1 MSWNSGDVVVLFAV
15 LAGVIALTDLYAV
28 VRARD
33 DIERWAKPLTV
44 PVMGLAAISAG
55 VLHHQAGLWLL
66 VAVVF
71 GALGDLALLGDAPL
85 GRFRLGVIAFFVGH
99 AAYVAAFVS
108 LGLPSPSW
116 SGVSIG
122 VLLLLLWAT
131 RRLLPTALQVDG
143 VGLAVPLAAYS
154 LMIGAMLVTGWLT
167 GSGLIAAGAT
177 IFALS
182 DTQLGRQLTWRRFR
196 QPSGGALLS
205 VMVTYYLGQAL
216 LIAGVVHAA

>member
-1 MSWNSGDVVVLFAV
+1 MVLLFSV
-15 LAGVIALTDLYAV
+15 LAGVVTLIDFYAV
-28 VRARD
+28 VRERG
-33 DIERWAKPLTV
+33 DIERWAKPLAV
-44 PVMGLAAISAG
+44 PLMGLAAISAG
-55 VLHHQAGLWLL
+55 ALHHHAGLWLIG
-66 VAVVF
+66 AVIL

-85 GRFRLGVIAFFVGH
+85 GRFRLGVIAFFIGH

-108 LGLPSPSW
+108 LGLPSPGW

-122 VLLLLLWAT
+122 LLIALLWAS
-131 RRLLPTALQVDG
+131 RNLLPTALRVDG
-143 VGLAVPLAAYS
+143 VGLAAPLGAYS

-177 IFALS
+177 IFSLS

-196 QPSGGALLS
+196 QPSGGALLT

-216 LIAGVVHAA
+216 LIAGVVHRL

>member
-1 MSWNSGDVVVLFAV
+1 MVVLFSV
-15 LAGVIALTDLYAV
+15 LAGVIALTDFYAV
-28 VRARD
+28 VRERGE
-33 DIERWAKPLTV
+33 IERWAKPLAV
-44 PVMGLAAISAG
+44 PLMGLAAISAG
-55 VLHHQAGLWLL
+55 ALHHHAGIWLII
-66 VAVVF
+66 AVVF

-85 GRFRLGVIAFFVGH
+85 GRFRLGVIAFFIGH

-122 VLLLLLWAT
+122 VLLVLLWTT
-131 RRLLPTALQVDG
+131 RNLLPTAFKIDG
-143 VGLAVPLAAYS
+143 VALAAPLGAYS

-167 GSGLIAAGAT
+167 GSVLIASGAT

-196 QPSGGALLS
+196 QPSGGALLT
-205 VMVTYYLGQAL
+205 VMVTYFLGQAL
-216 LIAGVVHAA
+216 LIAGVVHSI

>member
-1 MSWNSGDVVVLFAV
+1 MVVLFSV
-15 LAGVIALTDLYAV
+15 LAGVVALIDLFAV
-28 VRARD
+28 VRERA

-44 PVMGLAAISAG
+44 PLMGLAAVSAG
-55 VLHHQAGLWLL
+55 VLHHHAGIWLI
-66 VAVVF
+66 VAVAF

-85 GRFRLGVIAFFVGH
+85 RRFRLGVIAFFVGH

-108 LGLPSPSW
+108 LGLPSPGW

-122 VLLLLLWAT
+122 ILLVLLWAT
-131 RRLLPTALQVDG
+131 RQLLPTALEVDG
-143 VGLAVPLAAYS
+143 IGLAAPLGAYS

-182 DTQLGRQLTWRRFR
+182 DTQLGRQLIWRRFR
-196 QPSGGALLS
+196 QPYGGALLT

-216 LIAGVVHAA
+216 LIAGVVHRL